1 MIAEHPPTAATRTPN
16 PEHPR
21 RRPRA
26 GHALYS
32 LVFLTILALL
42 SACSVTVGPPP
53 GTPGPGQPTNT
64 PIEQVHFDVTPVPS
78 PTPEPPTATPAP
90 LPPGVTPGPGG
101 TVTYTIKAGDT
112 LSGIADQF
120 GITVEDIV
128 KTNNI
133 ADPNAIQA
141 GEVLVIPVGAATP
154 AAAATATA
162 VPSPAETPTT
172 AP

>member
-1 MIAEHPPTAATRTPN
+1 M
-16 PEHPR
+16 
-21 RRPRA
+21 
-26 GHALYS
+26 
-32 LVFLTILALL
+32 
-42 SACSVTVGPPP
+42 
-53 GTPGPGQPTNT
+53 
-64 PIEQVHFDVTPVPS
+64 IEQCSRKANGRTSRSTSSRSARPS
-78 PTPEPPTATPAP
+78 FQSRSTP

-112 LSGIADQF
+112 LSGIANQF

-133 ADPNAIQA
+133 ADPNAIQE

-162 VPSPAETPTT
+162 APSPPKRRQRRLDKAIGVGYNERSSKKPTSPREVPSGIEEVMPMSNHTHGITGT
-172 AP
+172 VN